1 MNELKLGICQGRLTL
16 PPNNELQWFPQ
27 EKWEKE
33 FEIAKSIG
41 LNYIELLAER
51 EHNPKNP
58 IWEDVVMNP
67 ECHPALNNLFIRDEK
82 GGF

>member
-27 EKWEKE
+27 EKWERE

-41 LNYIELLAER
+41 LN
-51 EHNPKNP
+51 
-58 IWEDVVMNP
+58 V
-67 ECHPALNNLFIRDEK
+67 
-82 GGF
+82 